1 MTRLHPLPRGFY
13 DRPALP
19 LARALLGKVVVS
31 DLDGARTTGRIV
43 EAEAYRPDD
52 PASHSFRGPTPGNLT
67 MFGAPGHAYV
77 YISHGIHRCMNAV
90 GRSGSAVLL
99 RALEPLE
106 GLEVM
111 AARRGLDD
119 ERLLCAG
126 PGRLCQALGVTR
138 GEDGIDLTAGDGLWI
153 ADGSPPRRVV
163 RTGRIGVSVAADK
176 LWRFVEEGSSYA
188 SRRATR
194 PVSSSSRGAGS
205 P

>member
-1 MTRLHPLPRGFY
+1 VSPPRPLPRGFY
-13 DRPALP
+13 ERPALV

-31 DLDGARTTGRIV
+31 DLGGARTMGRIV

-67 MFGAPGHAYV
+67 MFGPPGHAYV

-106 GLEVM
+106 GLDEM
-111 AARRGLDD
+111 ATRRGLDQ

-138 GEDGIDLTAGDGLWI
+138 GEDGVDLTRGDGLWI
-153 ADGSPPRRVV
+153 ADGSPPIRVA
-163 RTGRIGVSVAADK
+163 RTPRIGVGVGVGAEK
-176 LWRFVEEGSSYA
+176 LWRFVEEGTPWA
-188 SRRATR
+188 SRPATR
-194 PVSSSSRGAGS
+194 RSSAG
-205 P
+205 